1 MKFSYG
7 LLALSFCFVPALWA
21 QNSSNAPELYNWN
34 APETAEN
41 SPLGAASTDLGRAQD
56 LGPLALSLDQAV
68 SEGLAHNLDLMA
80 AQYNIPIAE
89 AAELTA
95 SLPGNPSLILDAT
108 LQPFGPLWNQ
118 TNAGGPEEFDLG
130 FSIPL
135 DFSDKYGTGKK
146 DARAGTAIAKAQ
158 FADAVRQKVLLIRQD
173 YINVVTQQHVVDLY
187 QERADNYDKLV
198 HVIENRIG
206 VIKAQP
212 LLLVRAQLARDQARI
227 DLLNNQNALRSAK
240 TQLAIQLGRPPSVN
254 AFRATT
260 ELRPAEMVPVPDKEG
275 LVAQAME
282 SRPDLKALQWT
293 VEKAKL
299 DRKLAEEQAWQDVT
313 IQVEASRQGPD
324 AANGIM
330 PALPPAYSWDA
341 SLSIPLPLLN
351 ANQGLTKTA
360 DLAGEQAQK
369 QVDSLVLSIRQ
380 QIGDELAQ
388 FKIDHDLILEYE
400 SKQIDQARKVRDEQ
414 QKLFGTG
421 NMDLLDYFD
430 AMEAYNG
437 VLLSY
442 YGTVGS
448 YRNDLAMLKAS
459 VGKDVLP

>member
-1 MKFSYG
+1 MKFSYA
-7 LLALSFCFVPALWA
+7 LLALLPCFAPALWA
-21 QNSSNAPELYNWN
+21 QNSSSVPGIYDWN
-34 APETAEN
+34 GSVTTGTSATSVP
-41 SPLGAASTDLGRAQD
+41 STDFGRAQD

-68 SEGLAHNLDLMA
+68 SEGLAHNLDLLA

-95 SLPGNPSLILDAT
+95 GLPGNPSLILDTT

-146 DARAGTAIAKAQ
+146 DAQAGTAIAKAQ
-158 FADAVRQKVLLIRQD
+158 FADAVRQKVLLVRQD
-173 YINVVTQQHVVDLY
+173 YINVVTQQHLVDLY

-206 VIKAQP
+206 IIKAQP

-227 DLLNNQNALRSAK
+227 DLLNNENALRSAK

-260 ELRPAEMVPVPDKEG
+260 ELRPSEMVAVPDKEV
-275 LVAQAME
+275 LIAQALE
-282 SRPDLKALQWT
+282 NRPDLKGFQLT
-293 VEKAKL
+293 MDKAKL
-299 DRKLAEEQAWQDVT
+299 DRKLAENQAWQDVT
-313 IQVEASRQGPD
+313 VQVEASRQGPD
-324 AANGIM
+324 AASGTA
-330 PALPPAYSWDA
+330 PALPAAYSWDA
-341 SLSIPLPLLN
+341 SLNIPLPLLN

-369 QVDSLVLSIRQ
+369 QVESLVLSIRQ

-400 SKQIDQARKVRDEQ
+400 SRQIDQARKVRDEQ

-448 YRNDLAMLKAS
+448 YRNDLAMLNAS
-459 VGKDVLP
+459 VGKDILP